1 MRHGWKGDS
10 YRQACEL
17 SLTLVVSN
25 IMLHNPYIYAIG
37 LILVITYM
45 QWRYSYLMM
54 IKDVHQS
61 LYVGF
66 HNHPFPK
73 HQAESIS

>member
-1 MRHGWKGDS
+1 
-10 YRQACEL
+10 
-17 SLTLVVSN
+17 
-25 IMLHNPYIYAIG
+25 MLHNPYIYAIG

-73 HQAESIS
+73 HQAESMIS